1 MSYNLTSAAYGG
13 NMSFGKAG
21 LAAGTTSTYSIG
33 NQFDYTIKG
42 QFYRKAAAAN
52 AAMPTTDRATGKA
65 FVPLAANESCIFGF
79 YVDANGTVAVIQ
91 GPKANTGEFTGG
103 LAALQFPQC
112 DDTLTPF
119 GYAMASASGALA
131 APWALGSGNTSGVT
145 GLTLT
150 FRDMMDFPA
159 QPIVG

>member
-33 NQFDYTIKG
+33 NQFDYTNKG
-42 QFYRKAAAAN
+42 QFYRKAAASN

-65 FVPLAANESCIFGF
+65 FVPLAANESCLFGF
-79 YVDANGTVAVIQ
+79 CLDVNGNVVVIQ
-91 GPKANTGEFTGG
+91 GPKVNTGELTGG
-103 LAALQFPQC
+103 GAALQYPQC
-112 DDTLTPF
+112 DDSLTPF
-119 GYAMASASGALA
+119 GYALASASGALA
-131 APWALGSGNTSGVT
+131 APWVLGVGNTSGVT

-150 FRDMMDFPA
+150 FRDIMDFPA
-159 QPIVG
+159 QPITA

>member
-13 NMSFGKAG
+13 NLTLGKAG
-21 LAAGTTSTYSIG
+21 LAAGTTSTFSIG

-52 AAMPTTDRATGKA
+52 VAMPTTDRATGKA

-79 YVDANGTVAVIQ
+79 CIDASGNVVVIQ
-91 GPKANTGEFTGG
+91 GPKANTLEYTGG
-103 LAALQFPQC
+103 GAALQYPQC

-119 GYAMASASGALA
+119 GYALASASGALA
-131 APWALGSGNTSGVT
+131 APWVLGSGNTSGVT

-150 FRDMMDFPA
+150 FRDIMDFPA
-159 QPIVG
+159 QPIVS